1 MDVSLL
7 LQNRDYAPDGNGG
20 VAVVQD
26 GDELLGEVLFRLAV
40 RRESF
45 PFLPDLGSRMHL
57 LRRAKPSER
66 ESLAL
71 QYAVEALEDLAEVTV
86 TGASVRQEDGALWVN
101 VDLLWQG
108 TRLAVTAQLEG

>member
-1 MDVSLL
+1 MSLL
-7 LQNRDYAPDGNGG
+7 LRNRDYADDGNGG

-57 LRRAKPSER
+57 LRRVKPSER
-66 ESLAL
+66 DNLTL
-71 QYAVEALEDLAEVTV
+71 QYAVEALEDLTEVTV
-86 TGASVRQEDGALWVN
+86 TGASVQQEGDALWVS
-101 VDLLWQG
+101 VELLWQG

>member
-1 MDVSLL
+1 MSLL
-7 LQNRDYAPDGNGG
+7 LQNRDYADDGSGS
-20 VAVVQD
+20 VAVVHG

-45 PFLPDLGSRMHL
+45 PFLPNLGSRMYL
-57 LRRAKPSER
+57 LRRVKPSER

-71 QYAVEALEDLAEVTV
+71 QYAVEALEDLTEVTV
-86 TGASVRQEDGALWVN
+86 TGASVRQEDGAFWVS
-101 VDLLWQG
+101 VELLWQS

>member
-1 MDVSLL
+1 MSLL
-7 LQNRDYAPDGNGG
+7 LQDRDYADDGNGG
-20 VAVVQD
+20 VAVIQD
-26 GDELLGEVLFRLAV
+26 GDELLGEALFRLTV
-40 RRESF
+40 RRDSF

-57 LRRAKPSER
+57 LRRVKPSER

-86 TGASVRQEDGALWVN
+86 TGASVRQEDGEFWVS
-101 VDLLWQG
+101 VELLWQG

>member
-1 MDVSLL
+1 MGLL
-7 LQNRDYAPDGNGG
+7 LKNRDYAADGNGG

-26 GDELLGEVLFRLAV
+26 GDELLGEVLFRLTA

-45 PFLPDLGSRMHL
+45 PFLPGLGSRMYL
-57 LRRAKPSER
+57 LRRAKPSEW

-71 QYAVEALEDLAEVTV
+71 QYAVEALAELTDVAV
-86 TGASVRQEDGALWVN
+86 TGAAVRQEGEALRVA
-101 VDLLWQG
+101 VELLWQG

>member
-1 MDVSLL
+1 MSLL
-7 LQNRDYAPDGNGG
+7 LQDRDYADDGNGG
-20 VAVVQD
+20 VAEVQD
-26 GDELLGEVLFRLAV
+26 GDEVLAEVPFRLSA

-71 QYAVEALEDLAEVTV
+71 QYAVEALKDLAEVTV
-86 TGASVRQEDGALWVN
+86 TGASVQQEDGALWVS
-101 VDLLWQG
+101 VELLWQG
-108 TRLAVTAQLEG
+108 TWLAVTAQLEG